1 MNLWVRSMIGSKG
14 FKENKNSFKKR
25 ITYKIPS
32 ITIADIVEE
41 MLENDR
47 QKLKDKTDII
57 GKEPGE

>member
-1 MNLWVRSMIGSKG
+1 MIGSKG

-25 ITYKIPS
+25 ITYKTPS

-47 QKLKDKTDII
+47 QKLKDEIDNI